1 MSGWE
6 IKGLL
11 YQCNAR
17 TNEVY
22 CSAPSLPLN
31 LLLFFSC

>member
-1 MSGWE
+1 MNGWE

-17 TNEVY
+17 TNEEYKIELKKGSV
-22 CSAPSLPLN
+22 
-31 LLLFFSC
+31 